1 MIPKRIESYLMERL
15 PEHSWKSR
23 LVSDGS
29 ARYIEFSPLDVDRL
43 TRLGIEVDYLG
54 PRLVVIMWDE
64 SSPLE
69 VGGYLVIDNL
79 AMGRPSMGGIRMLP
93 DVTPSLT
100 HNLARCMTLKNSAA
114 GLPFGGGK
122 AGIVAERSLTPNE
135 HAQVLRSFSR
145 LLYRYHDLFV
155 PGPDVGTNDEDMK
168 QVAIENGLDNVV
180 SKPAEMGG
188 TGIDQV
194 GATAGGLVI
203 ALDALLE
210 HMPRL
215 KVLPQFS
222 GLVIPPRQELSVLIQ
237 GFGAVGAHASRLFAE
252 KMPGIRIVG
261 VSDATGY
268 LYDEAGLPVD
278 TLYSMWREHGLVTQD
293 YYQEYIQPAYRIA
306 LHKYCN
312 SPNDMLRESAFC
324 LIPAAPMG
332 NYIDLDP
339 SSQPSMTVQKM
350 GDWAVI
356 IEGANTYSPE
366 PARKSARAKLER
378 VVYRQQG
385 ILIATDY
392 LVNSGGVI
400 YAAQEKQIKT
410 PTHLRIPEEMLGN
423 PTKVNAWLKEHAVDL
438 AKISE
443 ERRQAAETYRD
454 GVIRRNIR
462 ELIDLLVL
470 DEDVLPCEI
479 SERISVHRI
488 AARERDRTAADF
500 MIPVPTTL
508 EDCTVKEAAAR
519 LVEAHSPIL
528 AVVNQ
533 AGDLVGVVTE
543 WDITRATAMG
553 SADNLPLDRVM
564 TKNVIAANRY
574 DDILE
579 ITSQLEHHEISAMPV
594 VESGRVLGMVTA
606 DLLARRSLPR
616 LLHSVTEMAAL

>member
-1 MIPKRIESYLMERL
+1 MEAYLTARL

-23 LVSDGS
+23 LVSEGN
-29 ARYIEFSPLDVDRL
+29 ARFVELGPLDVDRL
-43 TRLGIEVDYLG
+43 ARLGIEVDYLG
-54 PRLVVIMWDE
+54 PRLVVFMWDE
-64 SSPLE
+64 ASPLE

-93 DVTPSLT
+93 DVTPAVI

-122 AGIVAERSLTPNE
+122 AGVVAERSLTPNE
-135 HAQVLRSFSR
+135 HTQVLRSFSQ
-145 LLYRYHDLFV
+145 LLYRYHDLFI
-155 PGPDVGTNDEDMK
+155 PGPDVGTNDADMK

-210 HMPRL
+210 QMPRL
-215 KVLPQFS
+215 KVLPQFAD
-222 GLVIPPRQELSVLIQ
+222 LVIPTRQELTVLIQ
-237 GFGAVGAHASRLFAE
+237 GFGAVGAHASRLFVE
-252 KMPGIRIVG
+252 KMPGTRIVG

-268 LYDEAGLPVD
+268 LYDESGLPVD
-278 TLYSMWREHGLVTQD
+278 TLFSMWLEHGLVTQD
-293 YYQEYIQPAYRIA
+293 YYREYIQPAYRIA

-332 NYIDLDP
+332 NYIDLDA
-339 SSQPSMTVQKM
+339 SSQPSITVQKM

-356 IEGANTYSPE
+356 IEGANTYSPD
-366 PARKSARAKLER
+366 PVRKSARARLER
-378 VVYRQQG
+378 VVYRQRG
-385 ILIATDY
+385 VLIATDY

-410 PTHLRIPEEMLGN
+410 PAHLRIPDEMLGN
-423 PTKVNAWLKEHAVDL
+423 PQMVNSWLKEHATDL
-438 AKISE
+438 ANISE
-443 ERRQAAETYRD
+443 ERRLAAETTRD
-454 GVIRRNIR
+454 AVIRRNIR
-462 ELIDLLVL
+462 ELVDLLVS
-470 DEDVLPCEI
+470 DVDVLPCEV

-500 MIPVPTTL
+500 MIPIPTTQI
-508 EDCTVKEAAAR
+508 DCTVREAAVR

-528 AVVNQ
+528 AVVDP
-533 AGDLVGVVTE
+533 AGDLAGVVTE

-553 SADNLPLDRVM
+553 AAENLPLAQAM

-579 ITSQLEHHEISAMPV
+579 ITSKLEHHEISAMPV
-594 VESGRVLGMVTA
+594 VENGRVLGMVTA

-616 LLHSVTEMAAL
+616 LLHSPSEMAAL